1 MKKPTVFLIDEDN
14 DSRHLLRANLKH
26 ADFKVSLAIDEEDA
40 LDRVESGC
48 LKADL
53 VLINLLEKSPDEVL
67 KVGKNIRRAGQIDAP
82 IVIIAQKYG
91 EDLEGTN
98 ARFGEN
104 EYVTYLEDGEQLFD
118 LIDCLIEGK

>member
-1 MKKPTVFLIDEDN
+1 MRKTSVFLIEEDN
-14 DSRHLLRANLKH
+14 DSRLLWRETLK
-26 ADFKVSLAIDEEDA
+26 DFGCKVSLAIDEEDA
-40 LDRVESGC
+40 LDRAGGGC

-53 VLINLLEKSPDEVL
+53 VLINLLEKSPNEVL
-67 KVGKNIRRAGQIDAP
+67 EIGRNICRVGNINAP
-82 IVIIAQKYG
+82 IVVVAQKYG

-118 LIDCLIEGK
+118 LIDRLTAQN

>member
-1 MKKPTVFLIDEDN
+1 M
-14 DSRHLLRANLKH
+14 
-26 ADFKVSLAIDEEDA
+26 AIDEEDA
-40 LDRVESGC
+40 LDRVEGGC